1 MANNTRRLP
10 KKGSQLPKKGS
21 QLPKKGPASSARA
34 SSRRQATGTIS
45 PEEKKLV
52 SLEGITYDDVL
63 LIPGH
68 STVMPRDVDTSTW
81 FTKRIR
87 LSIPLVSSAMDTVT
101 ESAMA
106 ISMAREGGIGIIHKN
121 LSIERQAE
129 EVDIVKRSES
139 GMVLSPITLTPDR
152 SLRDAVFQM
161 KKYHISGIPVIDQEG
176 YLVGIITDRDI
187 RFESQ
192 LDQLVAE
199 IMTKENLVTA
209 PVGTTLAK
217 AEAILQTNKIEKLPV
232 VDKNGKLKGLITFK
246 DIQKKKR
253 HPNAAKDE
261 AGRLVCGAAVGVAA
275 NTLARVQAL
284 VNAHVDVVI
293 VDTAHGHSQAVLD
306 MVREIKSAFR
316 SIDVVAGNVATYEGA
331 EALIKV
337 GADAVKV
344 GVGPGSIC
352 TTRIV
357 AGVGVPQLTA
367 IMEAVRAAKKS
378 GIPIIAD
385 GGIKQTGDIPKAL
398 AAGASTVMIGSLFA
412 GLEESPGE
420 KVFLEGRTYKTYR
433 GMGSL
438 SAMAQG
444 SADRYFQDAE
454 EGLQKMVPEGIEG
467 RVPFRGALS
476 ETVYQMIGG
485 LRSAMGYTG
494 SKTVKDLQSRGRF
507 IRITSAAL
515 RESHPH
521 DVAITKEAP
530 NYHL

>member
-1 MANNTRRLP
+1 MANNTRSRT
-10 KKGSQLPKKGS
+10 SRN
-21 QLPKKGPASSARA
+21 SS
-34 SSRRQATGTIS
+34 TS
-45 PEEKKLV
+45 PEKL
-52 SLEGITYDDVL
+52 LAAEGITYDDVL
-63 LIPGH
+63 LVPAH
-68 STVMPRDVDTSTW
+68 STVLPRNVDTSTW
-81 FTKRIR
+81 LTKRIR
-87 LSIPLVSSAMDTVT
+87 LSIPLISSAMDTVT

-106 ISMAREGGIGIIHKN
+106 IALAREGGIGIIHKN

-139 GMVLSPITLTPDR
+139 GMILSPITLTPDR
-152 SLRDAVFQM
+152 SLRDALLLM
-161 KKYHISGIPVIDQEG
+161 RKYQISGIPIVTDG
-176 YLVGIITDRDI
+176 GKLAGIITDRDI
-187 RFESQ
+187 RFESE
-192 LDQLVAE
+192 LDRSVDE
-199 IMTKENLVTA
+199 IMTKENVVTA
-209 PVGTTLAK
+209 PLGTTLEQ
-217 AEAILQTNKIEKLPV
+217 AEAILQRNKIEKLPV
-232 VDKNGKLKGLITFK
+232 VDKSGKLRGLMTFK

-253 HPNAAKDE
+253 FPLAAKD
-261 AGRLVCGAAVGVAA
+261 AGGRLVCGAALGVAE
-275 NTLARVQAL
+275 NTLARAEAL
-284 VNAHVDVVI
+284 VNAQVDVVI
-293 VDTAHGHSQAVLD
+293 VDTAHGHSQGVLD
-306 MVREIKSAFR
+306 MVKKLKRTFPKLEI
-316 SIDVVAGNVATYEGA
+316 IAGNIATAEGA
-331 EALIKV
+331 LALVKA

-367 IMEAVRAAKKS
+367 IMEAARAMKKS
-378 GIPIIAD
+378 GIPVIAD

-398 AAGASTVMIGSLFA
+398 VAGASTVMIGSLFA

-420 KVFLEGRTYKTYR
+420 KVFLEGRTFKAYR

-444 SADRYFQDAE
+444 AADRYFQDAE
-454 EGLQKMVPEGIEG
+454 EGLQKLVPEGIEG

-494 SKTVKDLQSRGRF
+494 CATIRDLQSRGQF
-507 IRITSAAL
+507 VRISSASF

-521 DVAITKEAP
+521 DVTITKEAP

>member
-1 MANNTRRLP
+1 MANTNRSRSAHASRAAQP
-10 KKGSQLPKKGS
+10 KIL
-21 QLPKKGPASSARA
+21 AA
-34 SSRRQATGTIS
+34 
-45 PEEKKLV
+45 
-52 SLEGITYDDVL
+52 EGITYDDVL
-63 LIPGH
+63 LIPAH
-68 STVMPRDVDTSTW
+68 STVLPRNVDTSTW
-81 FTKRIR
+81 LTKRIR
-87 LSIPLVSSAMDTVT
+87 LSIPLMSSAMDTVT

-106 ISMAREGGIGIIHKN
+106 IGLAREGGIGIIHKN

-139 GMVLSPITLTPDR
+139 GMILSPITLTPDR
-152 SLRDAVFQM
+152 SLRDALLLM
-161 KKYHISGIPVIDQEG
+161 RKYHISGIPIITDAG
-176 YLVGIITDRDI
+176 KLAGIITDRDI
-187 RFESQ
+187 RFESE
-192 LDQLVAE
+192 LDRSVNE
-199 IMTKENLVTA
+199 IMTKENVVTA
-209 PVGTTLAK
+209 PLGTTLEQ
-217 AEAILQTNKIEKLPV
+217 AEAILQRNKIEKLPV
-232 VDKNGKLKGLITFK
+232 VDKSGKLRGLMTFK

-253 HPNAAKDE
+253 FPLAAKD
-261 AGRLVCGAAVGVAA
+261 AGGRLVCGAALGVAE
-275 NTLARVQAL
+275 NTLARAEAL
-284 VNAHVDVVI
+284 VNAQVDVVI
-293 VDTAHGHSQAVLD
+293 VDTAHGHSQGVLD
-306 MVREIKSAFR
+306 MVKKLKSTFPKLEV
-316 SIDVVAGNVATYEGA
+316 IAGNVATADGA
-331 EALIKV
+331 LALVKA

-367 IMEAVRAAKKS
+367 IMEAARAMKKC
-378 GIPIIAD
+378 GIPVIAD

-444 SADRYFQDAE
+444 AADRYFQDAE
-454 EGLQKMVPEGIEG
+454 EGLQKLVPEGIEG

-494 SKTVKDLQSRGRF
+494 CATIRDLQDLAQF
-507 IRITSAAL
+507 VRISSAAF

-521 DVAITKEAP
+521 DVTITKEAP

>member
-1 MANNTRRLP
+1 MTDHAP
-10 KKGSQLPKKGS
+10 
-21 QLPKKGPASSARA
+21 
-34 SSRRQATGTIS
+34 SSRN
-45 PEEKKLV
+45 KLV
-52 SLEGITYDDVL
+52 DKFFATEGITYDDVL

-68 STVMPRDVDTSTW
+68 SIVVPRSVDTTTW
-81 FTKRIR
+81 LTKRIR

-106 ISMAREGGIGIIHKN
+106 IALAREGGIGIIHKN
-121 LSIERQAE
+121 LSIQRQAE
-129 EVDIVKRSES
+129 EVDAVKRSES
-139 GMVLSPITLTPDR
+139 GIILTPITLTPDR
-152 SLRDAVFQM
+152 SLRDALLLM
-161 KKYHISGIPVIDQEG
+161 KKYSISGIPVTDKHG
-176 YLVGIITDRDI
+176 KLAGIITNRDI
-187 RFESQ
+187 RFESE
-192 LDQLVAE
+192 LDRSVAE
-199 IMTKENLVTA
+199 IMTKENVVTA
-209 PVGTTLAK
+209 PLGTTLDQ
-217 AEAILQTNKIEKLPV
+217 AEAILQRNKIEKLPV
-232 VDKNGKLKGLITFK
+232 VDKAGMLRGLITFK

-253 HPNAAKDE
+253 FPNAAKDSG
-261 AGRLVCGAAVGVAA
+261 GRLVCGAALGVAE
-275 NTLARVQAL
+275 NTLERAQAL
-284 VNAHVDVVI
+284 VDAQVDVVV
-293 VDTAHGHSQAVLD
+293 VDTAHGHSQGVID
-306 MVREIKSAFR
+306 MVRKIKSTF
-316 SIDVVAGNVATYEGA
+316 SKLEVIAGNIATAEGT
-331 EALIKV
+331 EALIKA

-367 IMEAVRAAKKS
+367 IIEAARAGMKH

-385 GGIKQTGDIPKAL
+385 GGVKQTGDIPKAL

-420 KVFLEGRTYKTYR
+420 KMFLEGRTYKTYR

-444 SADRYFQDAE
+444 AADRYFQDAE
-454 EGLQKMVPEGIEG
+454 DGLQKLVPEGIEG

-476 ETVYQMIGG
+476 ETVYQMVGG

-494 SKTVKDLQSRGRF
+494 CATIRDLQERARF
-507 IRITSAAL
+507 VRISGASL

-521 DVAITKEAP
+521 DITITKEAP